1 VLREALE
8 LQIDELSSGDN
19 QGKKEEPKKGRTF

>member
-8 LQIDELSSGDN
+8 LQIDELSSRDN
-19 QGKKEEPKKGRTF
+19 QGKKEEPKKRRTF

>member
-8 LQIDELSSGDN
+8 LQIDELSSRDN